1 MLKFIKIC
9 QNAFFTR
16 IGESAMSASDLSQ
29 EERIL
34 RMVKKVLTDIVKD
47 TTTPP
52 GMKHPLS
59 DHSIKGIRDCLALIT
74 SREHELQIDAGR
86 ESKSRPHY
94 IDEPQKNVV
103 VNLQNT
109 KKSSSTDRDD
119 D

>member
-1 MLKFIKIC
+1 
-9 QNAFFTR
+9 
-16 IGESAMSASDLSQ
+16 MSPTDFSK

-59 DHSIKGIRDCLALIT
+59 DTTIEGIRDCLGLIAA
-74 SREHELQIDAGR
+74 RENELQIEAGR
-86 ESKSRPHY
+86 ESQTRPHF

-103 VNLQNT
+103 VTLKSPG
-109 KKSSSTDRDD
+109 KKSPKDKD
-119 D
+119 

>member
-1 MLKFIKIC
+1 
-9 QNAFFTR
+9 
-16 IGESAMSASDLSQ
+16 MSHSDLSQ

-59 DHSIKGIRDCLALIT
+59 DPTIMGIKDCLAMI
-74 SREHELQIDAGR
+74 SARENELQTEAGR
-86 ESKSRPHY
+86 TSQARPHF

-103 VNLQNT
+103 VNLKSPQSG
-109 KKSSSTDRDD
+109 KKSTPGD
-119 D
+119 